1 MKKLI
6 SVISV
11 MLLVI
16 GLSATIVQAQASGS
30 GKIQYNA
37 WLKPIRDNCKTSITT
52 NPDDDAFCK
61 YYIAAQVYNDTVIIA
76 TTTSNGYKYVNADTH
91 TVTAYGHGTKG
102 FGVYVGVRGDGTY
115 YAVGSGYDD

>member
-37 WLKPIRDNCKTSITT
+37 WLKPIQMMMLFASITLRLKFIMIRLLSQRRLRMAINMLT
-52 NPDDDAFCK
+52 R
-61 YYIAAQVYNDTVIIA
+61 I
-76 TTTSNGYKYVNADTH
+76 H
-91 TVTAYGHGTKG
+91 TP
-102 FGVYVGVRGDGTY
+102 
-115 YAVGSGYDD
+115 